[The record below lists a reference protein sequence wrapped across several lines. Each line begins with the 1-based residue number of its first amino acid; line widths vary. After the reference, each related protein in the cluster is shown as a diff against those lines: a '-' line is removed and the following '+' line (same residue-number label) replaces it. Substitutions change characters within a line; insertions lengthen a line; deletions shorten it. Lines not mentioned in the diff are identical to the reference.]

1 MKPDFILEFNFLEL
15 KIPALPIRLFNMK
28 LIFLI
33 LSIASPFHLFS
44 QNLLEDLLLKNLKSG
59 GQIKEELLS
68 KRTAVLYSYTLTP
81 KELQAIHDNFIKT
94 GIDAVVYFDTE
105 IVLAGR
111 DAAKAY
117 SAYLTKREIA
127 TLILIKK
134 TSVGYALTVGSFSNN
149 EKFLEPTQPVWRQE
163 SNSLGDVLT
172 QLYRSALAGN
182 TKKNFLINDFPE
194 TDLPV
199 TIFNGRRSELTAF
212 DLKVDNL
219 AVVKLGDEV
228 VDKELEEIFKS
239 YPFKYKLVDGTI
251 SESDLRKQGL
261 QYILCV
267 VNTRAQAAKKVLEY
281 NVTKAE
287 SAYVS
292 VSYEDGH
299 VRPKNIGADIP
310 VTKFYVRHIDSGNV
324 FLGTKWDAD
333 TTWQQSLRNFI
344 QGLKIEFKIN

>member
-1 MKPDFILEFNFLEL
+1 MKPDSILEFKFENL
-15 KIPALPIRLFNMK
+15 KIPTLPFRLLTMR

-33 LSIASPFHLFS
+33 LSIAFSFHSFS
-44 QNLLEDLLLKNLKSG
+44 QNSFEDLLLKNLKTG
-59 GQIKEELLS
+59 GQVKEELLS
-68 KRTAVLYSYTLTP
+68 KRSAVLYSYTLTS
-81 KELQAIHDNFIKT
+81 KELQTIHDNFIKT
-94 GIDAVVYFDTE
+94 GIDAVVYFDTD
-105 IVLAGR
+105 IALAGK

-127 TLILIKK
+127 TLILVKK
-134 TSVGYALTVGSFSNN
+134 TSSGYAITVGPFSNTD
-149 EKFLEPTQPVWRQE
+149 KFIEASQPVWQQE

-182 TKKNFLINDFPE
+182 VKKNFLISDFPE

-219 AVVKLGDEV
+219 AVVKFGDEV

-261 QYILCV
+261 QYVLCV

-299 VRPKNIGADIP
+299 VRPKNIGADVA

-333 TTWQQSLRNFI
+333 TTWQQALLNFI
-344 QGLKIEFKIN
+344 QGLKVEFKIN